1 MHAAKHTLADAQPR
15 LAPAAS
21 PTPLTGF
28 TARPRHW
35 RTRTLGNKHSG
46 WPRAPGLPRRGRG
59 AHSLCHH
66 VPHVAGVQSGVLLL
80 LLRRGVHGKEL
91 CTQRRRL
98 PARAQDTAL
107 APPPHHDDN
116 LLPDTSRPLSE
127 RPPPASSLELSLLPM
142 RAHVCKLTTHLSS
155 AGAPLLR
162 HRSQRVVLTTS
173 HRGLVFGIKRIAG
186 VLPLLKSP
194 FCVAG
199 NTTNYFHLQDYY

>member
-107 APPPHHDDN
+107 APPP
-116 LLPDTSRPLSE
+116 TTMTTCSR
-127 RPPPASSLELSLLPM
+127 
-142 RAHVCKLTTHLSS
+142 THQDLCQS
-155 AGAPLLR
+155 ALHR
-162 HRSQRVVLTTS
+162 HRLWSCHCCPCAHTCVNSQPTFPQQEHHSSDTEARESCLRLHT
-173 HRGLVFGIKRIAG
+173 GA
-186 VLPLLKSP
+186 
-194 FCVAG
+194 
-199 NTTNYFHLQDYY
+199 